1 LRLNVRSLAERLPSL
16 VCEIRAPCDAVPVM
30 STGLTNESPIAVGAP
45 DDIVAI
51 PEILQSFSE

>member
-1 LRLNVRSLAERLPSL
+1 
-16 VCEIRAPCDAVPVM
+16 M